1 MDWASSSVNLSF
13 GMSDGKNNVEFS
25 GKNAVITSLQ
35 ITQPSNVE
43 PLFVRGTFK
52 SIPKAPEPIE
62 VTMEFMIPPD
72 KFTQFFDDGCAT
84 AKISQKKVEDCSV
97 RELLFAI
104 RYKLNKK

>member
-1 MDWASSSVNLSF
+1 MDWARSSVNLSF
-13 GMSDGKNNVEFS
+13 GVSNGEENVEFS
-25 GKNAVITSLQ
+25 GKDAVITSLQ
-35 ITQPSNVE
+35 ITHPSNVE
-43 PLFVRGTFK
+43 PLFIRDTFK

-62 VTMEFMIPPD
+62 VTIEFLIAPD

-84 AKISQKKVEDCSV
+84 VKISQKKVKDCSV